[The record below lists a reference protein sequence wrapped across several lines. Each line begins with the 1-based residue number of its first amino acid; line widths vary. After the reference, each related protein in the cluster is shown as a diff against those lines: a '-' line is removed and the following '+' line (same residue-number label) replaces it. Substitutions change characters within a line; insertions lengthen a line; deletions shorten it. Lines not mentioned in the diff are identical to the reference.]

1 MKNKDFDKNNY
12 QNYYDP
18 NNQNNQE
25 KNNGKNII
33 AGISIAVVASVAI
46 AAFGFISG
54 AFDLF
59 TNSRE
64 LFDKLT
70 KKETSATQATEIST
84 IAATTTTAPP
94 AAEIVPDIPEP
105 ETTVPVIEIVTEPP
119 TTEIITEPE
128 TIPASVPL
136 SSLEAFN
143 GGWEWNNEAPVDPW
157 GNDYSDA
164 CNYRIFQRGKEFS
177 EYYTGGEYKRLTFNL
192 APHTDIGQDDEAYL
206 QIYKDEELIYTSPVV
221 ARKTKAFSCDVD
233 ISGAEY
239 VEIYFIDDKR
249 SGYLFNRFIFSD
261 AQLWTE

>member
-1 MKNKDFDKNNY
+1 M
-12 QNYYDP
+12 
-18 NNQNNQE
+18 
-25 KNNGKNII
+25 
-33 AGISIAVVASVAI
+33 ASVAI

-84 IAATTTTAPP
+84 ISTTTTAPP
-94 AAEIVPDIPEP
+94 AAEIITDIPEP

-164 CNYRIFQRGKEFS
+164 CNYHINSQKYEEFS

-192 APHTDIGQDDEAYL
+192 APHTNINQDDEAYV
-206 QIYKDEELIYTSPVV
+206 QVYKDEELIYTSPTVF
-221 ARKTKAFSCDVD
+221 RKTQAFSCDVD

-239 VEIYFIDDKR
+239 IEIYLID
-249 SGYLFNRFIFSD
+249 SEHYWGRFIFSD